1 MPKNNKKKDK
11 HQVYVMTWHKHYTSN
26 DEDCTWSEVYR
37 SKEAAEAAMRKEME
51 SHLDALGAYK
61 DGEDVEKI
69 IADAFEAGDEM
80 ETHNAWLDYGD
91 CNAAFDIFPC
101 NII

>member
-1 MPKNNKKKDK
+1 MAN
-11 HQVYVMTWHKHYTSN
+11 QFWTSETSPVLLAV
-26 DEDCTWSEVYR
+26 DAGR
-37 SKEAAEAAMRKEME
+37 SPVLVSGIGAPSRAHVAAAMRKEME
-51 SHLDALGAYK
+51 SHLDALGAYE